1 MAGQQVE
8 VVANAIEKQRLGYT
22 GLSLTEYDADNEP
35 QIAAGSKVEIAGA
48 LFEFTA
54 DESIS
59 GWGGIGNNNDVYIK
73 LVVSG
78 TAITAEFTT
87 TAPTWSTSNQG
98 WYGTGG
104 AALHRYVAWLRKDGS
119 GNYTA
124 KRLLKDRDALL
135 RTRRWIF
142 TSGSGAV
149 FSAPWNGR
157 YRVRVYG
164 GGGGGG
170 GAIASGTT
178 GHGGGGGGGGYGELT
193 FVLSAGDTIT
203 YTVGTGG
210 SGGSSA
216 GGNGGSGN
224 TSSATNGAATVSAA
238 GGAGGQGAVGGTGTG
253 GAGGEGLTP
262 SADLNVRGLDGGPGV
277 GGGTS
282 TSGYGGGSAGAPR
295 VDGRNT
301 NVNGAAGSAHGGG
314 GAGARSDSAVTGYV
328 GGAGANGAVVIDEV

>member
-1 MAGQQVE
+1 MAGQQIE
-8 VVANAIEKQRLGYT
+8 VAASRFEKGDRGMLA
-22 GLSLTEYDADNEP
+22 LSLTNYDNDSEP
-35 QIAAGSKVEIAGA
+35 QIAAGSIVEIGDAI
-48 LFEFTA
+48 FQFTA
-54 DESIS
+54 AESIT
-59 GWGGIGNNNDVYIK
+59 GWGSIGDNNDVYIK

-78 TAITAEFTT
+78 TAVTASFTT
-87 TAPTWSTSNQG
+87 VAPTWSTSKQG
-98 WYGTGG
+98 WYDG
-104 AALHRYVAWLRKDGS
+104 LDRYVAWLRKDGS

-149 FSAPWNGR
+149 FAVPWNGR

-170 GAIASGTT
+170 GAIASGTV

-216 GGNGGSGN
+216 GGNGSSGN

-238 GGAGGQGAVGGTGTG
+238 GGAGGGGAVGGTGAG
-253 GAGGEGLTP
+253 GAGGEGLTL

-295 VDGRNT
+295 VSGRNT
-301 NVNGAAGSAHGGG
+301 NGNGAAGSAYGGG
-314 GAGARSDSAVTGYV
+314 AAGARSDSAVTGYV
-328 GGAGANGAVVIDEV
+328 GGAGATGAVIIDEV